1 MAKRYIIFRNYL
13 GSVEPNC
20 KKAQLAVTSHQK
32 WLRNPPYYM
41 PHLQDVLIMTWEHS
55 FDGGDTKCSLEPT
68 FCSILFW
75 FYQIPT
81 LVSNKDSVNTWLLNV
96 THFCVILLK
105 IKLEKERKRERE
117 RERERERVCLHNCF
131 TIGRPQVQILM
142 SLSFLSTS
150 TFSANY
156 IATTCFHTI
165 SFPCE
170 LIT

>member
-105 IKLEKERKRERE
+105 IKLEKERERE
-117 RERERERVCLHNCF
+117 REREGERERESVCTTVSQLGGHKFKSWWAFLFSLLPHFQQITSQQPVF
-131 TIGRPQVQILM
+131 TLFH
-142 SLSFLSTS
+142 FL
-150 TFSANY
+150 AN
-156 IATTCFHTI
+156 
-165 SFPCE
+165 
-170 LIT
+170 